1 MDNEF
6 IGKLKEALALKP
18 AQILAAGFALVILIG
33 AIILDTPFATVSGER
48 VGFINALFT
57 ATSAV
62 CVTGL
67 VVVDTG
73 TYFNR
78 FGHIV
83 IMLLIQIGGLGFMT
97 MGTMIAFL
105 VGRKITL
112 RNRLLMQK
120 ALGQNS
126 LAGIIRLVRRVL
138 IGTFIVESLGA
149 FLFAFT
155 FVPIYGWRKGLFFSV
170 FHSVSAFC
178 NAGFDLI
185 GNGVS
190 MVPFQYDY
198 IVNFTIC
205 SLIIIGGLGFTVIFD
220 IIETR
225 NFKKLTLNSK
235 LVLVTTGALLL
246 TGFITILLF
255 EMNNPATMGP
265 MTLKGK
271 LLAAMFH
278 SVSPRTAGFNTL
290 VMPDLTMSTVF
301 ITMML
306 MFIGGSPS
314 STAGGVKTTTIATLI
329 TSVRSI
335 ILGKEDSNAFKRRI
349 PTEAIQ
355 SATAVFSI
363 SMAIVVLV
371 SLCLTVTEASH
382 SLMEIMFET
391 ISAFAT
397 VGLTLGMTPDLSD
410 FGKLLLSLTMFSGR
424 IGPITLVLA
433 LTGVKESNRTLYHY
447 PEDKVT
453 IG

>member
-1 MDNEF
+1 MISEL
-6 IGKLKEALALKP
+6 IGKLKEAIDLKP
-18 AQILAAGFALVILIG
+18 AQILATGFALVILVG
-33 AIILDTPFATVSGER
+33 AIILDTPFVTVTGER

-78 FGHIV
+78 LGHTT
-83 IMLLIQIGGLGFMT
+83 IMILIQIGGLGFMT
-97 MGTMIAFL
+97 MGTMVAFMI
-105 VGRKITL
+105 GRKITL

-126 LAGIIRLVRRVL
+126 IAGIIRLVRRIL
-138 IGTFIVESLGA
+138 IGTFLVEACGA
-149 FLFAFT
+149 LLLSFT
-155 FVPIYGWRKGLFFSV
+155 FVPIYGWSKGLYFSL

-185 GNGVS
+185 GKGVS
-190 MVPFQYDY
+190 LVPFQEDY
-198 IVNFTIC
+198 VVNFTIC
-205 SLIIIGGLGFTVIFD
+205 GLIIIGGLGFTVIFD
-220 IIETR
+220 LLLAR
-225 NFKKLTLNSK
+225 SFKRLTLNSK
-235 LVLVTTGALLL
+235 LVLATTGALLVLGFL
-246 TGFITILLF
+246 TVLLF
-255 EMNNPATMGP
+255 EMNNPATLGP
-265 MTLKGK
+265 MTWRGK
-271 LLAAMFH
+271 LLAALFH
-278 SVSPRTAGFNTL
+278 SVTPRTAGFNTL
-290 VMPDLTMSTVF
+290 VMPDLTLSTVF

-306 MFIGGSPS
+306 MFVGGSPS
-314 STAGGVKTTTIATLI
+314 STAGGAKTTTIATLI
-329 TSVRSI
+329 ISVRAI

-355 SATAVFSI
+355 NATAVFSI
-363 SMAIVVLV
+363 SMALVVLV
-371 SLCLTVTEASH
+371 TLSLTVSEPRH
-382 SLMEIMFET
+382 DLMELLFES

-397 VGLTLGMTPDLSD
+397 VGLSLGVTPDLSD
-410 FGKLLLSLTMFSGR
+410 FGKLLLALTMFAGR

-433 LTGVKESNRTLYHY
+433 LTGVKESNRTLFHY

>member
-1 MDNEF
+1 MDTTL
-6 IGKLKEALALKP
+6 KDRLKEMLTLKP

-33 AIILDTPFATVSGER
+33 AILLDTPFATVSGER

-78 FGHIV
+78 FGHLV

-97 MGTMIAFL
+97 MGTLIAFL
-105 VGRKITL
+105 VGRRISLKS
-112 RNRLLMQK
+112 RLLMQR
-120 ALGQNS
+120 ALGQNT

-138 IGTFIVESLGA
+138 ISTFLVELAGA
-149 FLFAFT
+149 MLLSFS
-155 FVPIYGWRKGLFFSV
+155 FVPIYGWRQGLFFSL

-190 MVPFQYDY
+190 LVPFQGNPNV
-198 IVNFTIC
+198 IFTIGT
-205 SLIIIGGLGFTVIFD
+205 LIIVGGLGFTVIVD
-220 IIETR
+220 LIETR
-225 NFKKLTLNSK
+225 NLRRISLNSK
-235 LVLVTTGALLL
+235 VVLATTALLL
-246 TGFITILLF
+246 ATGFLTVLLF
-255 EMNNPATMGP
+255 ELNNPATLGP
-265 MTLKGK
+265 MSWKDK
-271 LLAAMFH
+271 LLNAYFH
-278 SVSPRTAGFNTL
+278 SVTPRTAGFNSL
-290 VMPDLTMSTVF
+290 QMAELSMATVF

-306 MFIGGSPS
+306 MFVGGSPS
-314 STAGGVKTTTIATLI
+314 STAGGAKTTTVATLFI
-329 TSVRSI
+329 AVRSI
-335 ILGKEDSNAFKRRI
+335 ILGREDSNVFHRRI
-349 PTEAIQ
+349 PQDAIRN
-355 SATAVFSI
+355 AMAVFSV
-363 SMAIVVLV
+363 SMALVVLV
-371 SLCLTVTEASH
+371 TLCLTVTESAH
-382 SLMEIMFET
+382 SLMEILFET

-410 FGKLLLSLTMFSGR
+410 FGKLLLSLTMFAGR

-433 LTGVKESNRTLYHY
+433 LSGVKETNRTLYHY
-447 PEDKVT
+447 PEDKIT